1 MKQSV
6 KKFFLLGLGIA
17 AAGVAAGL
25 AYKNRAKI
33 KAAADEL
40 VKKGKLVKQDAAILA
55 NELVAEVKRIE
66 KRVAV
71 KRAAVRKPVKKAVK
85 KTVKKK

>member
-17 AAGVAAGL
+17 AAGAVTGL
-25 AYKNRAKI
+25 AIKNKDKI

-40 VKKGKLVKQDAAILA
+40 VLKGKMLKEDARLLSV
-55 NELVAEVKRIE
+55 ELVDELKKYE
-66 KRVAV
+66 K
-71 KRAAVRKPVKKAVK
+71 KLLKPKKAK
-85 KTVKKK
+85 SN